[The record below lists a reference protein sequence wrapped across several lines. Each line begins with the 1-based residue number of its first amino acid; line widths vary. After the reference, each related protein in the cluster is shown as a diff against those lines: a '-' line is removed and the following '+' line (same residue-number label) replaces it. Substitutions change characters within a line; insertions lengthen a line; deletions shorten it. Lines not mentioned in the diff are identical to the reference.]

1 MKIPRTLFGV
11 WGKKRKMLRIEGGLK
26 MSVFTAKMLKEA
38 RNSSGLSQDEA
49 ADAMKISRRK
59 LQLIEANEAAV
70 SVDDIVAF
78 ARLYKVDVRELI
90 LESYIDEKEEQILC
104 NRYSSFLKMFDQLS
118 DKDKEDIVWVTKQR
132 IKGRI

>member
-1 MKIPRTLFGV
+1 MKIPRTHFCV

>member
-1 MKIPRTLFGV
+1 MKISRTHFCV